1 LVQGCPELGNII
13 PPQHIEFKSF
23 LSLAK
28 GENDITP
35 YPNGI
40 YGAYMDSQRMI
51 RKDGFK
57 LIVYPKI
64 KKILLFDLKN
74 DPLEQHNI
82 SDQNQYKGKVK
93 NLFENLLLNQRK
105 YRDSL
110 DLSDFLVL

>member
-1 LVQGCPELGNII
+1 
-13 PPQHIEFKSF
+13 
-23 LSLAK
+23 
-28 GENDITP
+28 
-35 YPNGI
+35 
-40 YGAYMDSQRMI
+40 
-51 RKDGFK
+51 